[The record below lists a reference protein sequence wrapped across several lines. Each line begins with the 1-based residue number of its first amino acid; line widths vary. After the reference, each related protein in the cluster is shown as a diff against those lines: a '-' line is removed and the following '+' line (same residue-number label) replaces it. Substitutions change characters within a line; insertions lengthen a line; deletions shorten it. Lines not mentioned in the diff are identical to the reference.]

1 MHLVKLQ
8 NLDEKE
14 AQKTWGEKG
23 SVFKYLVY
31 FIYFTIVY
39 KKCQGRGQ
47 KDENKFFNDEEN
59 ELFWAEARIGKA
71 RHCGKSGLTTCG
83 QHTILNVA
91 ATCQH
96 HQKTNTL
103 PSCSRGLSARSHM
116 AGQEEDI
123 ERL

>member
-1 MHLVKLQ
+1 MKNKL
-8 NLDEKE
+8 
-14 AQKTWGEKG
+14 
-23 SVFKYLVY
+23 
-31 FIYFTIVY
+31 
-39 KKCQGRGQ
+39 
-47 KDENKFFNDEEN
+47 FNDEEN

-71 RHCGKSGLTTCG
+71 RRYGKSGLTMCG

-103 PSCSRGLSARSHM
+103 PSCRWRLSARSHM